1 MVKFT
6 ELAGYELGT
15 RLPGE
20 QRKHLVEDL
29 IPMSG
34 SPNPVLLP
42 RRLREE
48 RHFRWRGGDV
58 SRLEGLSDAVFAFS
72 LTLLVV
78 ALEVPQTSDQLVAV
92 FWQFPAFALC
102 FTFLLWVWYEHY
114 IYHRR
119 FGIEDG
125 VTVLLNGLLLFF
137 VVFYVYPL
145 KFLAGALITG
155 SLLDQ
160 GSSSLG
166 SGGKAVMLLY
176 SGGFVGIFAVFS
188 LLYLRAWRL
197 RDDLKL
203 NEAERIATRGALT
216 GHLISV
222 TIGLA
227 SIACVF
233 WLPGL
238 SALSGL
244 IYFAMGPAQGWNG
257 FRTGRRLKAVDVVD
271 GELD

>member
-1 MVKFT
+1 MT
-6 ELAGYELGT
+6 GSS
-15 RLPGE
+15 
-20 QRKHLVEDL
+20 KHD
-29 IPMSG
+29 
-34 SPNPVLLP
+34 LLP

-48 RHFRWRGGDV
+48 RYFRWRGGDV

-78 ALEVPQTSDQLVAV
+78 ALEVPETSEQLVAV

-119 FGIEDG
+119 FGIEDA

-160 GSSSLG
+160 GGSSLG

-188 LLYLRAWRL
+188 LFYFRAWRL
-197 RDDLKL
+197 RDELEL
-203 NEAERIATRGALT
+203 NEAERIATHGSLI

-222 TIGLA
+222 AIGLS
-227 SIACVF
+227 SIAVVL
-233 WLPGL
+233 WLPKL

-257 FRTGRRLKAVDVVD
+257 FRTGRRLKALDPSDHEPD
-271 GELD
+271 GSD

>member
-1 MVKFT
+1 M
-6 ELAGYELGT
+6 EH
-15 RLPGE
+15 
-20 QRKHLVEDL
+20 QD
-29 IPMSG
+29 
-34 SPNPVLLP
+34 LLP
-42 RRLREE
+42 RSLREE
-48 RHFRWRGGDV
+48 RHFRWRGGAV
-58 SRLEGLSDAVFAFS
+58 SRLEALSDAVFAFS

-78 ALEVPQTSDQLVAV
+78 ALEVPKTSEQLVAV

-119 FGIEDG
+119 FGIEDA

-160 GSSSLG
+160 GGSNLG
-166 SGGKAVMLLY
+166 AGGKAVMLLY

-188 LLYLRAWRL
+188 LLYLRAWRF
-197 RDDLKL
+197 RDALKL

-222 TIGLA
+222 TIGLSSIA
-227 SIACVF
+227 SIML
-233 WLPGL
+233 LPQL
-238 SALSGL
+238 SAFSGL

-257 FRTGRRLKAVDVVD
+257 FRTGAKISALEKHSD
-271 GELD
+271 ES